1 MEVTSSGTTLD
12 FETYDFDY
20 FTEYITIEAVFATEG
35 QTLDVA
41 EVWVCLSRHHVP
53 CFNSKGPFSWLAEAP
68 CLMNGCT
75 FEGVILVCLL
85 RHRDF
90 SPRGE
95 AQRAV
100 GRSS

>member
-41 EVWVCLSRHHVP
+41 EV
-53 CFNSKGPFSWLAEAP
+53 
-68 CLMNGCT
+68 
-75 FEGVILVCLL
+75 
-85 RHRDF
+85 
-90 SPRGE
+90 
-95 AQRAV
+95 
-100 GRSS
+100 